1 MSGTCLKCPYCGN
14 NAELVKGSKIYPH
27 RFDLYNKK
35 FYLCEPCDAYVG
47 CHKDGKPL
55 GRLANRDLRR
65 AKMQAHAVFDPLWK
79 DGPLTRNE
87 AYRWLSKA
95 MNLHPD
101 DTHIGMFDIG
111 DCLRVEQLVK
121 GLK

>member
-1 MSGTCLKCPYCGN
+1 MSGTGLRCPYCGN
-14 NAELVKGSKIYPH
+14 DAAFVKGSKIYPH
-27 RFDLYNKK
+27 RLDLYGKQ

-55 GRLANRDLRR
+55 GRLANRQLRK

-79 DGPLTRNE
+79 DGPLSRAE

-95 MNLHPD
+95 MGLHPD
-101 DTHIGMFDIG
+101 ETHIGMFDVG
-111 DCLRVEQLVK
+111 QCLKVEQLVK
-121 GLK
+121 ELG